1 MSTYTNDDNIRFLND
16 KNISQTL
23 GDDTARQT
31 NTVPSLDLLNE
42 VNNALTAYD
51 DRLCAYIDGLNEE
64 YKFDETSPYLS
75 VITKIQQVKG
85 QLTGIE
91 SVELLSSHVKNLKE
105 FVEDTI
111 DSLDV
116 ATLSAANK
124 FVRTLTEINGKI
136 QATFTN
142 VLSSDLEGQL
152 QQTQVENLT
161 ADLDSCYKKAGG
173 LINGNAQVNGQLS
186 VANDSIVDSDS
197 TVRGNFIQGRGTS
210 YTGDAEHSV
219 VMGISASTNKDDV
232 FLWNGKQNEAY
243 TDHGRGTF
251 NINAVS
257 GVNGVFIGNQTLEKI
272 VDDKREAAR
281 VQAKDYT
288 DSVSTMLSTDYVRKI
303 ANAKTEAINT
313 AVNELAVPY
322 VNSVSTTL
330 STDYVSKIATAKE
343 QAIETAGTNA
353 TNYTNGVSSELSTDY
368 VTKIQQASTA
378 AINVAANDAT
388 RKVNELDTTL
398 HDVGTLVSA
407 DLAFDYD
414 ETTRLIR
421 LNIQDYSGHDHT
433 FTIDSA
439 RFIKGRIVDHTDIV
453 EIDGKQILRIW
464 WAVAEGGV
472 GVHSDI
478 PLETLAQAYHAGEG
492 ITVTLGSDGYAI
504 AVDDTIVNKTFLN
517 GKVTEINNDIAAVND
532 KANTNTAKITSLA
545 EISANHEGRISTLET
560 GLATA
565 NTNIATNAAD
575 ITDANS
581 HIASLETYATTL
593 SAPDGQI
600 KTLSG
605 AIDTLSEYAHNHL
618 SDRIALDEGKINEVS
633 AHADRLQNYANA
645 LSGGAGQI
653 ATLSNAIVANT
664 SNIALAAG
672 NIAALQS
679 YANTLSG
686 GSGQIATLSNAIGAN
701 AANITTAN
709 GNITALQTYANS
721 LSAPNGQIQTLS
733 NAIDDIT
740 EYANDKISTRLSGDE
755 VKIDAISAHAERLQN
770 YANALSNDGGII
782 NTLSNDITQLSTSII
797 DSDSFIGEIK
807 VNYNNLTA
815 GTAQAW
821 VSQNGNTLSGVIK
834 HFTLAPLGY
843 VKENTIIKV
852 TYTNVPSN
860 ADRTKLAN
868 LKYTTD
874 DGITF
879 TDNDYIIIHGD
890 FDQIN
895 LEDITPSNVYY
906 VNAVKRYE
914 LFELS
919 NTVNDNYAYL
929 SGNNSTNNH
938 QLSGLHQFVD
948 DIQVIDKLSTTD
960 SGVQVGKTFTAPSI
974 VVTNI
979 ATIKPEGIAFNN
991 KQLTGVLSGTAATN
1005 AATYGQL
1012 TAALTAY
1019 YKKTETSSNAQL
1031 STAINNLSNDYISR
1045 KAANKAKVTEAG
1057 SFVNILANS
1066 FDQTGGGFRV
1076 CNGATASGEVN
1087 TDSFYTSYQ
1096 LSCIRHHTNATSF
1109 RTFRLDN
1116 DTDNDSVVRKSTGA
1130 AMLSAAMLTALKTSL
1145 LNLVYPKNAIYVD
1158 YTGAATTCPL
1168 TAFGGTWVKPTG
1180 NPTVNIT
1187 VNGTTVNAPIWQR
1200 TA

>member
-136 QATFTN
+136 QATFTK

-173 LINGNAQVNGQLS
+173 LINGNVQVNGQLS
-186 VANDSIVDSDS
+186 VANDSIVDNDS

-257 GVNGVFIGNQTLEKI
+257 GVNGVFVGNQTLEKI

-322 VNSVSTTL
+322 INGISTAL
-330 STDYVSKIATAKE
+330 STDYVSKIATAKT

-353 TNYTNGVSSELSTDY
+353 TNYTNGVSSALSTDY
-368 VTKIQQASTA
+368 VTKIQQASTT

-388 RKVNELDTTL
+388 NKVNALDTTL

-565 NTNIATNAAD
+565 NTNIATNAAN

-581 HIASLETYATTL
+581 HITSLETYATTL

-605 AIDTLSEYAHNHL
+605 AIDTLSEYAHSHL

-633 AHADRLQNYANA
+633 AHTERLQNYANA
-645 LSGGAGQI
+645 LSGGGGQI
-653 ATLSNAIVANT
+653 ATLSNAIGANT

-709 GNITALQTYANS
+709 GNINALQTYANS

-770 YANALSNDGGII
+770 YANALSSDGGTI
-782 NTLSNDITQLSTSII
+782 NTLSNDIIQLSTSII

-843 VKENTIIKV
+843 VKENTVIKV

-919 NTVNDNYAYL
+919 NTVYKDYAWL
-929 SGNNSTNNH
+929 SGNSNANNH
-938 QLSGLHQFVD
+938 AISGRTDFINDISVGADISAYGAANISGLTVRN
-948 DIQVIDKLSTTD
+948 VLTATT
-960 SGVQVGKTFTAPSI
+960 SSI
-974 VVTNI
+974 SV
-979 ATIKPEGIAFNN
+979 AN
-991 KQLTGVLSGTAATN
+991 KQITGVLSGTAATN

-1012 TAALTAY
+1012 TNALTAY

-1045 KAANKAKVTEAG
+1045 KAANRTKVTEAG
-1057 SFVNILANS
+1057 SFINILANS
-1066 FDQTGGGFRV
+1066 FNQTGGGFRV
-1076 CNGATASGEVN
+1076 CNGATAAGEVN

-1096 LSCIRHHTNATSF
+1096 LSCIRHHTNENSF

-1130 AMLSAAMLTALKTSL
+1130 AMLSASILTALKTSL
-1145 LNLVYPKNAIYVD
+1145 LDLVYPKNAIYVD

-1187 VNGTTVNAPIWQR
+1187 VNGTAVNAPIWQR

>member
-116 ATLSAANK
+116 ATLSATNK

-161 ADLDSCYKKAGG
+161 TDLDSCYKKAGG
-173 LINGNAQVNGQLS
+173 LINGDAQVNGQLS
-186 VANDSIVDSDS
+186 VANDSIVNNDS

-281 VQAKDYT
+281 TQAKEYT
-288 DSVSTMLSTDYVRKI
+288 DGVSAALSTDYVKKI
-303 ANAKTEAINT
+303 TIAKNEAINT

-322 VNSVSTTL
+322 VNSISTEL
-330 STDYVSKIATAKE
+330 STDYVNKISTAKT
-343 QAIETAGTNA
+343 QAIDTAKIDA
-353 TNYTNGVSSELSTDY
+353 TTYTNGVSSDLSTDY
-368 VTKIQQASTA
+368 VLKIQQASTN
-378 AINVAANDAT
+378 AINVAADDAT
-388 RKVNELDTTL
+388 HKVNDLDTNL
-398 HDVGTLVSA
+398 SNVGVLVSS
-407 DLAFDYD
+407 DLAFDY
-414 ETTRLIR
+414 EESTRLIT
-421 LNIQDYSGHDHT
+421 LNIKDYAGHNHT

-439 RFIKGRIVDHTDIV
+439 RFIKGRIVDHVNIV
-453 EIDGKQILRIW
+453 EIDGQQVLRIW
-464 WAVAEGGV
+464 WTVEEGGT
-472 GVHSDI
+472 GVYSDV
-478 PLETLAQAYHAGEG
+478 PLTTLAQVYHQGEG
-492 ITVTLGSDGYAI
+492 ITIALGEDGYVI
-504 AVDDTIVNKTFLN
+504 SVNDTIVNKTFLN
-517 GKVTEINNDIAAVND
+517 GKVAELNADIDAVNS

-560 GLATA
+560 GLTTA

-605 AIDTLSEYAHNHL
+605 AIDTLSEYAHSHL

-633 AHADRLQNYANA
+633 AHADRLQNYANT
-645 LSGGAGQI
+645 LSGGGGQI
-653 ATLSNAIVANT
+653 ATLSNAIGTNT
-664 SNIALAAG
+664 SDIALAAG

-686 GSGQIATLSNAIGAN
+686 GSGQIATLSNAIDAN

-709 GNITALQTYANS
+709 GNINALQTYANS
-721 LSAPNGQIQTLS
+721 LSAPHGQIQTLS

-740 EYANDKISTRLSGDE
+740 EYANDKISVRLSGDE

-770 YANALSNDGGII
+770 YANALSSDGGTI
-782 NTLSNDITQLSTSII
+782 NTLSNDIIQLSTSII
-797 DSDSFIGEIK
+797 ASDSFIGEIK

-843 VKENTIIKV
+843 VKQNTVIKV

-868 LKYTTD
+868 LKYITD
-874 DGITF
+874 DGIAF

-895 LEDITPSNVYY
+895 LENITPSNVYY

-919 NTVNDNYAYL
+919 NTVYKDYAWL
-929 SGNNSTNNH
+929 SGNSKANSHAISGRTDFINDISVGADISAYGAANI
-938 QLSGLHQFVD
+938 SGLTVRN
-948 DIQVIDKLSTTD
+948 VLTATT
-960 SGVQVGKTFTAPSI
+960 S
-974 VVTNI
+974 NI
-979 ATIKPEGIAFNN
+979 SVAN
-991 KQLTGVLSGTAATN
+991 KQITGVLSGTAATN

-1012 TAALTAY
+1012 TATLTAY

-1031 STAINNLSNDYISR
+1031 STAINNLSNDYVSR
-1045 KAANKAKVTEAG
+1045 KAADKTKVTEAG
-1057 SFVNILANS
+1057 SFINVLANS
-1066 FDQTGGGFRV
+1066 FTQTGGGFRV
-1076 CNGATASGEVN
+1076 CNSATASGEVN
-1087 TDSFYTSYQ
+1087 TNSFYTSYQ
-1096 LSCIRHHTNATSF
+1096 LSCIRHHTNENSF

-1130 AMLSAAMLTALKTSL
+1130 SMLSASMFTALKTAL
-1145 LNLVYPKNAIYVD
+1145 LNAIYPVGSTYVD
-1158 YTGAATTCPL
+1158 ATAAVVCPIQTSL
-1168 TAFGGTWVKPTG
+1168 GGTWQNTGTATIQITSEGSPTDV
-1180 NPTVNIT
+1180 PV
-1187 VNGTTVNAPIWQR
+1187 WFR